1 MVQLAVTGNMGCGK
15 TTICKILISQGIPV
29 YFSDNRAK
37 ELMGQDQSLIQQI
50 RKRFGKESYYRN
62 GLLNRKWL
70 AERVFKD
77 SKALNDLNCLV
88 HPVVHQDYIEWANQ
102 QSQDVVAYE
111 SAIVL
116 EHGNE
121 GKFDVVILVS
131 CPEKL
136 RLDRI
141 QHRDDLTQ
149 DEIQSRTRFQWSDEK
164 KRKLADHIIEN
175 INLSETE
182 QQVKTVL
189 SLIRKQFLID

>member
-1 MVQLAVTGNMGCGK
+1 MVQLAITGNMGCGK
-15 TTICKILISQGIPV
+15 TTICEMLISQGIPV

-37 ELMGQDQSLIQQI
+37 ELMNQDQSLIQHI
-50 RKRFGKESYYRN
+50 EKLFGNESYRD

-77 SKALNDLNCLV
+77 SKALNDLNNLV
-88 HPVVHQDYIEWANQ
+88 HPVVRQDYIEWVNQ

-121 GKFDVVILVS
+121 GKFDAVILVC

-136 RLDRI
+136 RLERI
-141 QHRDDLTQ
+141 QQRDDLTQ
-149 DEIQSRTRFQWSDEK
+149 DEIRSRTRFQWPDEK
-164 KRKLADHIIEN
+164 KRKLADHVIEN
-175 INLSETE
+175 INLSQTE

-189 SLIRKQFLID
+189 SLILKQFLID

>member
-15 TTICKILISQGIPV
+15 TTICEMLISQGIPV

-37 ELMGQDQSLIQQI
+37 ELMNQDQSLIQHIQ
-50 RKRFGKESYYRN
+50 KRFGKESYRN

-77 SKALNDLNCLV
+77 SKALNDLNNLV
-88 HPVVHQDYIEWANQ
+88 HPIVRQDYIEWVNQ

-121 GKFDVVILVS
+121 GKFDAVILVS

-136 RLDRI
+136 RLERI
-141 QHRDDLTQ
+141 QQRDDLTQ
-149 DEIQSRTRFQWSDEK
+149 DEIQSRTRFQWPDEK
-164 KRKLADHIIEN
+164 KRKLADHVIEN

>member
-15 TTICKILISQGIPV
+15 TTICEMLISQGIPV

-37 ELMGQDQSLIQQI
+37 ELMNQDQSLIQHI
-50 RKRFGKESYYRN
+50 EKRFGKESYRD

-77 SKALNDLNCLV
+77 SKALNDLNNFV
-88 HPVVHQDYIEWANQ
+88 HPVVRQDYIEWVNQ

-121 GKFDVVILVS
+121 GKFDAVILVS

-136 RLDRI
+136 RLERI
-141 QHRDDLTQ
+141 QQRDDLTQ
-149 DEIQSRTRFQWSDEK
+149 DEIRSRTRFQWPDEK
-164 KRKLADHIIEN
+164 KRKLADHVIEN

>member
-15 TTICKILISQGIPV
+15 TTICEMLISQGIPV

-37 ELMGQDQSLIQQI
+37 ELMNQDQSLIQHIQ
-50 RKRFGKESYYRN
+50 KRFGKESYRN

-70 AERVFKD
+70 AERAFKD
-77 SKALNDLNCLV
+77 SKALNDLNNLV
-88 HPVVHQDYIEWANQ
+88 HPVVRQDYIEWVNQ

-121 GKFDVVILVS
+121 GKFDAVILVS

-136 RLDRI
+136 RLERI
-141 QHRDDLTQ
+141 KQRDDLTQ
-149 DEIQSRTRFQWSDEK
+149 NEIQSRTRFQWPDEK
-164 KRKLADHIIEN
+164 KRKLADHVIEN

>member
-15 TTICKILISQGIPV
+15 TTVCEMLISHGIPV

-37 ELMGQDQSLIQQI
+37 ELMSQDQSLIQHIQ
-50 RKRFGKESYYRN
+50 KRFGKESYRS
-62 GLLNRKWL
+62 GFLNRKWL
-70 AERVFKD
+70 AEQVFENP
-77 SKALNDLNCLV
+77 KALNDLNNLV
-88 HPVVHQDYIEWANQ
+88 HPVVHLDYTEWLSQ
-102 QSQDVVAYE
+102 QAQDVVAYE

-121 GKFDVVILVS
+121 RKFDVVILVS
-131 CPEKL
+131 CPERL
-136 RLDRI
+136 RIERI
-141 QHRDDLTQ
+141 KQRDGLTQ
-149 DEIQSRTRFQWSDEK
+149 DEIQSRMRFQWPDQK
-164 KRKLADHIIEN
+164 KRKHADYVIEN

>member
-1 MVQLAVTGNMGCGK
+1 M
-15 TTICKILISQGIPV
+15 LISQGIPV

-37 ELMGQDQSLIQQI
+37 ELMNQDQSLIQHI
-50 RKRFGKESYYRN
+50 EKLFGNESYRD

-77 SKALNDLNCLV
+77 SKALNDLNNLV
-88 HPVVHQDYIEWANQ
+88 HPVVRQDYIEWVNQ

-121 GKFDVVILVS
+121 GKFDAVILVS

-136 RLDRI
+136 RLERI
-141 QHRDDLTQ
+141 QQRDDLTQ
-149 DEIQSRTRFQWSDEK
+149 DEIRSRTRFQWPDEK
-164 KRKLADHIIEN
+164 KRKLADHVIEN
-175 INLSETE
+175 INLSQTE

-189 SLIRKQFLID
+189 SLILKQFLID

>member
-15 TTICKILISQGIPV
+15 TTICEMLISQGIPV

-37 ELMGQDQSLIQQI
+37 RLMSQDQSLIQQI
-50 RKRFGKESYYRN
+50 QKRFGNESYQS

-77 SKALNDLNCLV
+77 SKALNDLNNLV
-88 HPVVHQDYIEWANQ
+88 HPVVHQDYLKWVNQ
-102 QSQDVVAYE
+102 QSQDVIAYE
-111 SAIVL
+111 SAIIL

-136 RLDRI
+136 RLERI
-141 QHRDDLTQ
+141 QQRNGLTQ
-149 DEIQSRTRFQWSDEK
+149 DEIQLRTRFQWPDEM
-164 KRKLADHIIEN
+164 KRKHADYVIEN

-189 SLIRKQFLID
+189 SLIRKQFLTD